1 MKKRIAILTSILI
14 LIALPIF
21 AQTIFKEIKAGHTFN
36 ISLPDYMSKSIGMN
50 AASILEYKNVV
61 KGVFG
66 IVICDSKEELE
77 LAEMKFTTINE
88 FFDFNFKDYLK
99 DEENRK
105 ISEPITQKKG
115 DISYSE
121 CDLYYFDKDPG
132 ADIYCLLGVV
142 ETKTAF
148 YQVISYVNAADK
160 DKYKPDFQ
168 KILYSIND

>member
-50 AASILEYKNVV
+50 AASTLEYKNIV

-77 LAEMKFTTINE
+77 LAKIQSDIELAKAKKEALESQKAIEALYNEAIKVMKE
-88 FFDFNFKDYLK
+88 YSGREDPDC
-99 DEENRK
+99 E
-105 ISEPITQKKG
+105 
-115 DISYSE
+115 DI
-121 CDLYYFDKDPG
+121 
-132 ADIYCLLGVV
+132 
-142 ETKTAF
+142 
-148 YQVISYVNAADK
+148 Q
-160 DKYKPDFQ
+160 
-168 KILYSIND
+168 